1 MNIGL
6 FLTFLIAD
14 KLNKPVKLKN
24 QKLVR
29 YAIEMNYIQYV
40 VEGYDDNL
48 NPICKEDS
56 YSLEFEGR
64 KALYT
69 FQTQFITWLISIFA
83 LIISILAY
91 LKK

>member
-6 FLTFLIAD
+6 FFKFLISD

-56 YSLEFEGR
+56 YSLEFEWR